1 LVEVMSRYGLFVSSA
16 SWLGACIAFAS
27 RASGGDT
34 LDWLLGGALACFAAF
49 LAHEPLRLLL
59 RRGSLPAAWHRTAAL
74 APVALA
80 GGVVLGLLVLD
91 LRPVLLGW
99 LLLPLGAHVG
109 CALEACLPE
118 HQHP

>member
-1 LVEVMSRYGLFVSSA
+1 MWRRLSDLTAGNKAAL
-16 SWLGACIAFAS
+16 AS
-27 RASGGDT
+27 RAPAADT
-34 LDWLLGGALACFAAF
+34 LDWLLGGALVF
-49 LAHEPLRLLL
+49 
-59 RRGSLPAAWHRTAAL
+59 

-80 GGVVLGLLVLD
+80 GSLVFGLLAFE

-118 HQHP
+118 HPRP